1 MEKNP
6 TKLPLLLYN
15 FRCLTYLNTKS
26 SKLIQLSIR
35 DSKMQHL
42 TCLRYRL
49 PASTFSSWLT
59 DHRDQ
64 RGELPHQSLWKLLKK
79 YGHVML
85 LKLTIIISSPET
97 EKQVLRDHD
106 LYCCSSPSDEEAN
119 LSIAIEHRDLLQL

>member
-1 MEKNP
+1 MNLIWHL
-6 TKLPLLLYN
+6 KLLFLSLYLYHH
-15 FRCLTYLNTKS
+15 R
-26 SKLIQLSIR
+26 
-35 DSKMQHL
+35 
-42 TCLRYRL
+42 RL

-106 LYCCSSPSDEEAN
+106 LYCCSSPSDSAKKTRRLTFQFPSN
-119 LSIAIEHRDLLQL
+119 IEICCNFKSWI